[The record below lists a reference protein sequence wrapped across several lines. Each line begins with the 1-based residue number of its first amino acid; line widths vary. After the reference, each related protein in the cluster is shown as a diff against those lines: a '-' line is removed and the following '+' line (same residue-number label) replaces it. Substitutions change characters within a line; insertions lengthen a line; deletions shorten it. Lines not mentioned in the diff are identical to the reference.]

1 MGIPIFVGAD
11 ADGPARLTKLENDGW
26 SKNVEDGE
34 GKVDDTEASSADVTY
49 EHGDKQRLR
58 IKKTKYLIT

>member
-34 GKVDDTEASSADVTY
+34 GKVDDTEASSADITY
-49 EHGDKQRLR
+49 EHGDKQQPQ
-58 IKKTKYLIT
+58 IGKTKYLIT

>member
-1 MGIPIFVGAD
+1 MDIPIFVGAD

-34 GKVDDTEASSADVTY
+34 GKVDDTEASSADITY
-49 EHGDKQRLR
+49 EHGDKQQPQ
-58 IKKTKYLIT
+58 IGKTKYLIT

>member
-1 MGIPIFVGAD
+1 MDIPIFVGAD

-34 GKVDDTEASSADVTY
+34 GKVDDTEASSADITY
-49 EHGDKQRLR
+49 EHGDKQQPQ

>member
-34 GKVDDTEASSADVTY
+34 GKVDDTEASSADITY

>member
-26 SKNVEDGE
+26 SKNVENGE
-34 GKVDDTEASSADVTY
+34 GKVNDTKASSADITY
-49 EHGDKQRLR
+49 KHGDKQRFR
-58 IKKTKYLIT
+58 IEKTKYLIT